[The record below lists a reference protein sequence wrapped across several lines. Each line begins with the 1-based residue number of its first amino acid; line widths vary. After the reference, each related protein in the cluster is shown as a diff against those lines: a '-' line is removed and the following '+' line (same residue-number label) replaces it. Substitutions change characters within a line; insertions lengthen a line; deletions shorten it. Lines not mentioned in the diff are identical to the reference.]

1 MIDYKEKIAEY
12 GNSLPTEI
20 EKENARDIFGQ
31 MYDKGYNL
39 EFIYFAIQNLK
50 GKRLIEN
57 NGLFFYKT
65 FQNQVYYLI
74 EQEHKKQEE
83 IARIQEHNAR
93 VLSKP
98 RTEKKV
104 IMLAPKKPRDKGY
117 IDLDSITD
125 DDE

>member
-50 GKRLIEN
+50 GKKLIEN

-93 VLSKP
+93 VLSNP
-98 RTEKKV
+98 RPIKTVV
-104 IMLAPKKPRDKGY
+104 ILAPKKPRDKGY
-117 IDLDSITD
+117 IDLDSIAD